1 MSYQPLGDE
10 GAQMEREVQV
20 KQDVL
25 QEKIKYLVQL
35 GLSQGLSSVDF
46 RDLLDMLEIRFIIKH
61 GNYKPGAPEGI
72 NAFEGG
78 RADLCRYLKYVC
90 GEISYEE
97 RLK

>member
-10 GAQMEREVQV
+10 GAQMEREVEV

-61 GNYKPGAPEGI
+61 GKSSMATI
-72 NAFEGG
+72 SLVHQ
-78 RADLCRYLKYVC
+78 RVSMHLKVA
-90 GEISYEE
+90 G
-97 RLK
+97 LTFAGT